1 MQYYLDVSVWKEAQ
15 VFPGTLKAYEIM
27 IGDHI

>member
-27 IGDHI
+27 IRDHI